1 MEPAAGR
8 RRFGHAMKSK
18 QPKVNGR
25 CPQPMFSSGV
35 AERMVAEQAAQLNRL
50 AQVTHAPE
58 SGHQ

>member
-1 MEPAAGR
+1 
-8 RRFGHAMKSK
+8 MKSK

-25 CPQPMFSSGV
+25 CPQPMLSSGV